1 MLTSRPTYRSADDG
15 LDIIRTMREARF
27 AHRVTCPHCGSALTV
42 RWGGFA
48 GRQRY
53 RCKSCKRTFSDLT
66 RTAFAYTKRI
76 GSWPHY
82 LVLVRQG
89 RSLRAAAQ
97 QVGVHVS
104 TAFRWRHSLLA
115 SMRAAD
121 SLVLDGTV
129 ELVEISF
136 ARSMKGSRNLA
147 RPRLRGSRTAGWVWH
162 EVPHDR
168 VLLAMVLL
176 QAWPGLLSPAGHWVL
191 AAVSAVLWPLL
202 HAGLQRMPAGW
213 LSYLVVF
220 AGVPLSVCPLQQNL
234 PIFSYKQR
242 A

>member
-1 MLTSRPTYRSADDG
+1 
-15 LDIIRTMREARF
+15 
-27 AHRVTCPHCGSALTV
+27 
-42 RWGGFA
+42 
-48 GRQRY
+48 
-53 RCKSCKRTFSDLT
+53 FSDLT

-129 ELVEISF
+129 ELMEISF
-136 ARSMKGSRNLA
+136 AHSMKGSRNLA

-168 VLLAMVLL
+168 VLLAISRSGGSDARTIGGDMVIISRVSDWARTRLADQCTIL
-176 QAWPGLLSPAGHWVL
+176 GRMSRMGPCAAPLHAAGHDYQAL
-191 AAVSAVLWPLL
+191 R
-202 HAGLQRMPAGW
+202 HTIAGDTIDTRHIRNVEAL
-213 LSYLVVF
+213 
-220 AGVPLSVCPLQQNL
+220 
-234 PIFSYKQR
+234 
-242 A
+242 